1 MNAHRISLG
10 DGVASCF
17 CGATWTGV
25 NAGAMATAHLA
36 SLDSVWL
43 TEHDVARELGLSVK
57 TMSNWRNRDQ
67 GPPYVKLNRAVR
79 YRRTDLDAW
88 IESRTVRP

>member
-1 MNAHRISLG
+1 MNAHGYGIDS
-10 DGVASCF
+10 DCV
-17 CGATWTGV
+17 CGRNFSTVRGLRE
-25 NAGAMATAHLA
+25 HLTK
-36 SLDSVWL
+36 SRGHEVEPVWL
-43 TEHDVARELGLSVK
+43 TEHDVARVLGLSVK